1 MRSRPK
7 TKKHEWMNEWN
18 WTTYVCDPS
27 NSGANGTTA
36 CYAVVFSIDQRMR
49 ENRTRARGAQSR
61 LSNQSDRWMDNVRTF
76 KIPRDKD
83 VMAMR
88 GPGMHM
94 DNTQHKVYLYSINR
108 FFFSS
113 LFSFFFHGP
122 CWPRNSNCYCH
133 CVLFF
138 FYDFLPGLRNFSI
151 YRSDEWII
159 LHLPHIQFCVPY
171 NRI

>member
-108 FFFSS
+108 FFFF
-113 LFSFFFHGP
+113 FSFLIPF
-122 CWPRNSNCYCH
+122 PRS
-133 CVLFF
+133 LLAKKFQLLLSLRF
-138 FYDFLPGLRNFSI
+138 IFLLWYSSRSPQLLYISVWWMNNFTLATHTILRP
-151 YRSDEWII
+151 
-159 LHLPHIQFCVPY
+159 LQ
-171 NRI
+171 

>member
-108 FFFSS
+108 FFFL
-113 LFSFFFHGP
+113 LFSHSFSTVPVGQEIPIAIVIAFYFSFMIFFQV
-122 CWPRNSNCYCH
+122 SATSLYI
-133 CVLFF
+133 
-138 FYDFLPGLRNFSI
+138 GLMN
-151 YRSDEWII
+151 E
-159 LHLPHIQFCVPY
+159 
-171 NRI
+171 